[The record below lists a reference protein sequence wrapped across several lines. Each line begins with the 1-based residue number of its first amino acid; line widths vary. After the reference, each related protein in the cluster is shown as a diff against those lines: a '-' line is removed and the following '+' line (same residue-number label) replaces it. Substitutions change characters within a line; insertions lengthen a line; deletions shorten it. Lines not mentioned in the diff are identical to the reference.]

1 MKRYLLTLL
10 IVLAGTLSA
19 KAISYNE
26 ARDRAWFLT
35 DKMAYE
41 LNLTPDQYDRV
52 YQVNLDYFMSIAYEA
67 DCYGVYWNYRDTDLR
82 YILWD
87 WQYRLYVTLDYF
99 YRPIRWIRSAW
110 HYPICDHYRY
120 GYYYYERPRVYVSY
134 HGCNWKRRGHNDV
147 SPYKGWRA
155 ERGPGMRDRYDN
167 NRPGGRP
174 GTHNEPGR
182 PSNGRYDGNHNNKG
196 EHADRGNNDNKGG
209 RVDRGNTDNKGGR
222 VDRGNND
229 NKGEHADR
237 GNRSNS
243 DRNVST
249 TPNRDRNVNTTP
261 NRDRNVNTT
270 PNRDRNVGTTPSRD
284 RNTTTSPSRDRNVST
299 TPSRN
304 SNRGGTVSSPS
315 RNQNN
320 GSSNRSSN
328 RSSGRSF
335 GR

>member
-99 YRPIRWIRSAW
+99 YRPIRWIRAAW

-147 SPYKGWRA
+147 SPYRGWRA

-174 GTHNEPGR
+174 GTHNAPSR
-182 PSNGRYDGNHNNKG
+182 PSNGRYDGNHN
-196 EHADRGNNDNKGG
+196 NKGG

-222 VDRGNND
+222 VDRN
-229 NKGEHADR
+229 DR
-237 GNRSNS
+237 GSS
-243 DRNVST
+243 
-249 TPNRDRNVNTTP
+249 
-261 NRDRNVNTT
+261 
-270 PNRDRNVGTTPSRD
+270 RDRNVGTMPGRD
-284 RNTTTSPSRDRNVST
+284 RSTTTTKPSRDRNVGTMPSRNNNVT
-299 TPSRN
+299 FNRNRNTNSGAVSTPSRN
-304 SNRGGTVSSPS
+304 SNN
-315 RNQNN
+315 RNSGN
-320 GSSNRSSN
+320 SNH
-328 RSSGRSF
+328 SSGRSF

>member
-99 YRPIRWIRSAW
+99 YRPIRWIRAAW

-147 SPYKGWRA
+147 SPYRGWRA

-167 NRPGGRP
+167 NRPSGRP
-174 GTHNEPGR
+174 GTHNEPSR
-182 PSNGRYDGNHNNKG
+182 PSNGRYDG
-196 EHADRGNNDNKGG
+196 NKGG
-209 RVDRGNTDNKGGR
+209 RVDRGNTDNKGG
-222 VDRGNND
+222 
-229 NKGEHADR
+229 HTDR
-237 GNRSNS
+237 GNRGNS
-243 DRNVST
+243 DRNVGT

-270 PNRDRNVGTTPSRD
+270 PSRD
-284 RNTTTSPSRDRNVST
+284 RNTTTRPSRDRNVST

-320 GSSNRSSN
+320 RSSD
-328 RSSGRSF
+328 RSF

>member
-99 YRPIRWIRSAW
+99 YRPIRWIRAAW

-147 SPYKGWRA
+147 SPYRGWRA

-174 GTHNEPGR
+174 GTHNEPSR

-196 EHADRGNNDNKGG
+196 GHADRGNHNNKDG
-209 RVDRGNTDNKGGR
+209 
-222 VDRGNND
+222 
-229 NKGEHADR
+229 HADR
-237 GNRSNS
+237 GNRGNS
-243 DRNVST
+243 DRNVGTMPGRDRST
-249 TPNRDRNVNTTP
+249 TTTKP
-261 NRDRNVNTT
+261 S
-270 PNRDRNVGTTPSRD
+270 RDRNVGTMPSRNNNVTFNRN
-284 RNTTTSPSRDRNVST
+284 RNTNSGAVS

-304 SNRGGTVSSPS
+304 SNN
-315 RNQNN
+315 RNSGN
-320 GSSNRSSN
+320 SN

>member
-99 YRPIRWIRSAW
+99 YRPIRWIRAAW

-147 SPYKGWRA
+147 SPYRGWRA

-167 NRPGGRP
+167 NRPSGRP
-174 GTHNEPGR
+174 GTHNEPSR

-196 EHADRGNNDNKGG
+196 GHADRGNTDNKGG
-209 RVDRGNTDNKGGR
+209 RVDRGNTDNKGG
-222 VDRGNND
+222 
-229 NKGEHADR
+229 HADR
-237 GNRSNS
+237 GNRGNS
-243 DRNVST
+243 
-249 TPNRDRNVNTTP
+249 DRNVNTTP
-261 NRDRNVNTT
+261 NRDRNVN
-270 PNRDRNVGTTPSRD
+270 TTPSRD

-304 SNRGGTVSSPS
+304 SNRGGSVSSPS

-320 GSSNRSSN
+320 RSSN
-328 RSSGRSF
+328 RSGGRSF

>member
-99 YRPIRWIRSAW
+99 YRPIRWIRAAW

-147 SPYKGWRA
+147 SPYRGWRA

-167 NRPGGRP
+167 NRPSGRP
-174 GTHNEPGR
+174 GTHNEPSR

-196 EHADRGNNDNKGG
+196 GHADRGNHNNKDG
-209 RVDRGNTDNKGGR
+209 
-222 VDRGNND
+222 
-229 NKGEHADR
+229 HADR
-237 GNRSNS
+237 GNRGNS
-243 DRNVST
+243 DRNVGTMPS
-249 TPNRDRNVNTTP
+249 
-261 NRDRNVNTT
+261 
-270 PNRDRNVGTTPSRD
+270 RDRNVGTMPSRNNNVTFNRN
-284 RNTTTSPSRDRNVST
+284 RNTNSGAVS

-304 SNRGGTVSSPS
+304 SNN
-315 RNQNN
+315 RNSGN
-320 GSSNRSSN
+320 SN

>member
-99 YRPIRWIRSAW
+99 YRPIRWIRAAW

-147 SPYKGWRA
+147 SPYRGWRA

-167 NRPGGRP
+167 NRPSGRP
-174 GTHNEPGR
+174 GTHNEPSR

-196 EHADRGNNDNKGG
+196 GHADRGNHNNKDG
-209 RVDRGNTDNKGGR
+209 
-222 VDRGNND
+222 
-229 NKGEHADR
+229 HADR
-237 GNRSNS
+237 GNRGNS
-243 DRNVST
+243 DRNVGTMPSRDRST
-249 TPNRDRNVNTTP
+249 TTTKP
-261 NRDRNVNTT
+261 S
-270 PNRDRNVGTTPSRD
+270 RDRNVGTMPSRNNNVTFNRN
-284 RNTTTSPSRDRNVST
+284 RNTNSGAVS

-304 SNRGGTVSSPS
+304 SHNRNSG
-315 RNQNN
+315 N
-320 GSSNRSSN
+320 SN

>member
-67 DCYGVYWNYRDTDLR
+67 DCNGVYWHYRDTDLR

-147 SPYKGWRA
+147 SPYRGWRA

-174 GTHNEPGR
+174 GTHNEPSR
-182 PSNGRYDGNHNNKG
+182 PSNGRYDG
-196 EHADRGNNDNKGG
+196 
-209 RVDRGNTDNKGGR
+209 NKGGR

-229 NKGEHADR
+229 NKGGHADR
-237 GNRSNS
+237 GNRGNS

-249 TPNRDRNVNTTP
+249 TPNRDRNTTTRPSRDRNVSTTP
-261 NRDRNVNTT
+261 NRDRN
-270 PNRDRNVGTTPSRD
+270 
-284 RNTTTSPSRDRNVST
+284 TTTRPSRDRNVST

-304 SNRGGTVSSPS
+304 SNRGGAVSSPS
-315 RNQNN
+315 RNQNS
-320 GSSNRSSN
+320 GGSN

>member
-99 YRPIRWIRSAW
+99 YRPIRWIRAAW

-147 SPYKGWRA
+147 SPYRGWRA

-174 GTHNEPGR
+174 GTHNEPSR

-196 EHADRGNNDNKGG
+196 GHADRGNHNNKDG
-209 RVDRGNTDNKGGR
+209 
-222 VDRGNND
+222 
-229 NKGEHADR
+229 HADR

-243 DRNVST
+243 DRNVGT
-249 TPNRDRNVNTTP
+249 MPGRDRNVN
-261 NRDRNVNTT
+261 
-270 PNRDRNVGTTPSRD
+270 TTPSRD
-284 RNTTTSPSRDRNVST
+284 RNTTTRPSRDRNVST

-304 SNRGGTVSSPS
+304 SNRGGTVNSPS

-320 GSSNRSSN
+320 GSSNRSG
-328 RSSGRSF
+328 GRSF

>member
-19 KAISYNE
+19 KALSYNE

-99 YRPIRWIRSAW
+99 YRPIRWIRAAW

-147 SPYKGWRA
+147 SPYRGWRA

-174 GTHNEPGR
+174 GTHNEPSR

-196 EHADRGNNDNKGG
+196 GHADRGNNDNKGG
-209 RVDRGNTDNKGGR
+209 
-222 VDRGNND
+222 
-229 NKGEHADR
+229 HADR
-237 GNRSNS
+237 GNRGNS
-243 DRNVST
+243 
-249 TPNRDRNVNTTP
+249 
-261 NRDRNVNTT
+261 DRNVNTT
-270 PNRDRNVGTTPSRD
+270 PNRDRNVGTTPNRDRNVNTTPSRD
-284 RNTTTSPSRDRNVST
+284 RNTTTRPSRDRNVST

-320 GSSNRSSN
+320 RSSN
-328 RSSGRSF
+328 SSGGRSF

>member
-99 YRPIRWIRSAW
+99 YRPIRWIRAAW

-147 SPYKGWRA
+147 SPYRGWRA

-174 GTHNEPGR
+174 GTHNEPSR

-196 EHADRGNNDNKGG
+196 G
-209 RVDRGNTDNKGGR
+209 RVDRGNHNNKDG
-222 VDRGNND
+222 
-229 NKGEHADR
+229 HADR
-237 GNRSNS
+237 GNRGNS
-243 DRNVST
+243 DRNVGTMPGRDRST
-249 TPNRDRNVNTTP
+249 TTTKP
-261 NRDRNVNTT
+261 S
-270 PNRDRNVGTTPSRD
+270 RDRNVGTMPSRNNNVTFNRN
-284 RNTTTSPSRDRNVST
+284 RNTNSGAVS

-304 SNRGGTVSSPS
+304 SNN
-315 RNQNN
+315 RNSGN
-320 GSSNRSSN
+320 SNH
-328 RSSGRSF
+328 SSGRSF

>member
-99 YRPIRWIRSAW
+99 YRPIRWIRAAW

-147 SPYKGWRA
+147 SPYRGWRA
-155 ERGPGMRDRYDN
+155 ERGPVMRDRYDN

-174 GTHNEPGR
+174 GTHNEPSR
-182 PSNGRYDGNHNNKG
+182 PSNGRYDGNHN
-196 EHADRGNNDNKGG
+196 NKGG

-222 VDRGNND
+222 VVRND
-229 NKGEHADR
+229 HG
-237 GNRSNS
+237 SS
-243 DRNVST
+243 
-249 TPNRDRNVNTTP
+249 
-261 NRDRNVNTT
+261 
-270 PNRDRNVGTTPSRD
+270 RDRNVGTMPGRD
-284 RNTTTSPSRDRNVST
+284 RSTTTTKPSRDRNVGTMPSRNNNVT
-299 TPSRN
+299 FNRNRNTNSGAVSTPSRN
-304 SNRGGTVSSPS
+304 SNT
-315 RNQNN
+315 RNSGN
-320 GSSNRSSN
+320 SN

>member
-1 MKRYLLTLL
+1 MKRYILTLVAAL
-10 IVLAGTLSA
+10 TAMVSA
-19 KAISYNE
+19 SAMSYERAREE
-26 ARDRAWFLT
+26 ALYLT

-99 YRPIRWIRSAW
+99 YRPIRWIRAAW

-147 SPYKGWRA
+147 SPYRGWRA

-174 GTHNEPGR
+174 GTHNEPSR
-182 PSNGRYDGNHNNKG
+182 PSNGRYDGNHN
-196 EHADRGNNDNKGG
+196 NKGG

-222 VDRGNND
+222 VVRND
-229 NKGEHADR
+229 HC
-237 GNRSNS
+237 SS
-243 DRNVST
+243 
-249 TPNRDRNVNTTP
+249 
-261 NRDRNVNTT
+261 
-270 PNRDRNVGTTPSRD
+270 RDRNVGTM
-284 RNTTTSPSRDRNVST
+284 PSRDRNVGTMPSRNNNVT
-299 TPSRN
+299 FNRNRNTNSGAVSTPSRN
-304 SNRGGTVSSPS
+304 SNN
-315 RNQNN
+315 RNSGN
-320 GSSNRSSN
+320 SN

>member
-99 YRPIRWIRSAW
+99 YRPIRWIRAAW

-147 SPYKGWRA
+147 SPYRGWRA

-167 NRPGGRP
+167 NRPSGRP
-174 GTHNEPGR
+174 GTHNEPSR
-182 PSNGRYDGNHNNKG
+182 PSNGRYDGNHN
-196 EHADRGNNDNKGG
+196 NKGG

-222 VDRGNND
+222 VDRN
-229 NKGEHADR
+229 DR
-237 GNRSNS
+237 GSNS
-243 DRNVST
+243 DRNVGTMPGRDRST
-249 TPNRDRNVNTTP
+249 TTTKP
-261 NRDRNVNTT
+261 S
-270 PNRDRNVGTTPSRD
+270 RDRNVGTMPSRNNNVTFNRN
-284 RNTTTSPSRDRNVST
+284 RNTNSGAVS

-304 SNRGGTVSSPS
+304 SNN
-315 RNQNN
+315 RNSGN
-320 GSSNRSSN
+320 SN

>member
-99 YRPIRWIRSAW
+99 YRPIRWIRAAW

-147 SPYKGWRA
+147 SPYRGWRA

-167 NRPGGRP
+167 NRPSGRP
-174 GTHNEPGR
+174 GTHNEPSR

-196 EHADRGNNDNKGG
+196 GHADRGNHNNKDG
-209 RVDRGNTDNKGGR
+209 
-222 VDRGNND
+222 
-229 NKGEHADR
+229 HADR
-237 GNRSNS
+237 GNRGNS
-243 DRNVST
+243 DRNVGTMPGRDRST
-249 TPNRDRNVNTTP
+249 TTTKPSRDH
-261 NRDRNVNTT
+261 
-270 PNRDRNVGTTPSRD
+270 NVGTMPSRNNNVTFNRN
-284 RNTTTSPSRDRNVST
+284 RNTNSGAVS

-304 SNRGGTVSSPS
+304 SNN
-315 RNQNN
+315 RNSGN
-320 GSSNRSSN
+320 SN

>member
-99 YRPIRWIRSAW
+99 YRPIRWIRAAW

-147 SPYKGWRA
+147 SPYRGWRA

-174 GTHNEPGR
+174 GTHNEPSR

-196 EHADRGNNDNKGG
+196 GHADRGNHNNKDG
-209 RVDRGNTDNKGGR
+209 
-222 VDRGNND
+222 
-229 NKGEHADR
+229 HADR

-243 DRNVST
+243 DRNVGTMPSRDRST
-249 TPNRDRNVNTTP
+249 TTTKP
-261 NRDRNVNTT
+261 S
-270 PNRDRNVGTTPSRD
+270 RDRNVGTMPSRNNNVTFNRN
-284 RNTTTSPSRDRNVST
+284 RNTNSGAVS

-304 SNRGGTVSSPS
+304 SNN
-315 RNQNN
+315 RNSGN
-320 GSSNRSSN
+320 SN

>member
-41 LNLTPDQYDRV
+41 LNLTPDQFDRV

-99 YRPIRWIRSAW
+99 YRPIRWIRAAW

-147 SPYKGWRA
+147 SPYRGWRA

-167 NRPGGRP
+167 NRPSGRP
-174 GTHNEPGR
+174 GTHNEPSR
-182 PSNGRYDGNHNNKG
+182 PSNGRYDGNHN
-196 EHADRGNNDNKGG
+196 NKGG

-222 VDRGNND
+222 VVRND
-229 NKGEHADR
+229 HG
-237 GNRSNS
+237 SS
-243 DRNVST
+243 
-249 TPNRDRNVNTTP
+249 
-261 NRDRNVNTT
+261 
-270 PNRDRNVGTTPSRD
+270 RDRNVGTMPGRD
-284 RNTTTSPSRDRNVST
+284 RSTTTTKPSRDRNVGTMPSRNNNVT
-299 TPSRN
+299 FNRNRNTNSGAVSTPSRN
-304 SNRGGTVSSPS
+304 SNN
-315 RNQNN
+315 RNSGN
-320 GSSNRSSN
+320 SN

>member
-99 YRPIRWIRSAW
+99 YRPIHWIRAAW

-147 SPYKGWRA
+147 SPYRGWRA

-174 GTHNEPGR
+174 GTHNEPSR

-196 EHADRGNNDNKGG
+196 G
-209 RVDRGNTDNKGGR
+209 RVDRGKTDNKGGR
-222 VDRGNND
+222 VVRND
-229 NKGEHADR
+229 HG
-237 GNRSNS
+237 SS
-243 DRNVST
+243 
-249 TPNRDRNVNTTP
+249 
-261 NRDRNVNTT
+261 
-270 PNRDRNVGTTPSRD
+270 RDRNVGTMPGRD
-284 RNTTTSPSRDRNVST
+284 RSTTTTKPSRDRNVGTMPSRNNNVT
-299 TPSRN
+299 FNRNRNTNSGAVSTPSRN
-304 SNRGGTVSSPS
+304 SNN
-315 RNQNN
+315 RNSGN
-320 GSSNRSSN
+320 SN

>member
-99 YRPIRWIRSAW
+99 YRPIRWIRAAW

-147 SPYKGWRA
+147 SPYRGWRA

-167 NRPGGRP
+167 NRPSGRP
-174 GTHNEPGR
+174 GTHNEPSR

-196 EHADRGNNDNKGG
+196 GHADRGNQNNKDG
-209 RVDRGNTDNKGGR
+209 
-222 VDRGNND
+222 
-229 NKGEHADR
+229 HADR
-237 GNRSNS
+237 GNRGNS
-243 DRNVST
+243 DRNVGTMPCRDRST
-249 TPNRDRNVNTTP
+249 TTTKP
-261 NRDRNVNTT
+261 S
-270 PNRDRNVGTTPSRD
+270 RDRNVGTMPSRNNNVTFNRN
-284 RNTTTSPSRDRNVST
+284 RNTNSGAVS

-304 SNRGGTVSSPS
+304 SNN
-315 RNQNN
+315 RNSGN
-320 GSSNRSSN
+320 SNH
-328 RSSGRSF
+328 SSGRSF

>member
-41 LNLTPDQYDRV
+41 LNLTPEQYDRV

-67 DCYGVYWNYRDTDLR
+67 DCYGVYWNYRETDLR

-99 YRPIRWIRSAW
+99 YRPIRWIRAAW

-147 SPYKGWRA
+147 SPYRGWRA

-174 GTHNEPGR
+174 GTHNEPSR
-182 PSNGRYDGNHNNKG
+182 PSNGRYDGNHN
-196 EHADRGNNDNKGG
+196 NKGG

-222 VDRGNND
+222 VVRND
-229 NKGEHADR
+229 HG
-237 GNRSNS
+237 SS
-243 DRNVST
+243 
-249 TPNRDRNVNTTP
+249 
-261 NRDRNVNTT
+261 
-270 PNRDRNVGTTPSRD
+270 RDRNVGTMPGRD
-284 RNTTTSPSRDRNVST
+284 RSTTTTKPSRDRNVGTMPSRNNNVT
-299 TPSRN
+299 FNRNRNTNSGAVSTPSRN
-304 SNRGGTVSSPS
+304 SNN
-315 RNQNN
+315 RNSGN
-320 GSSNRSSN
+320 SN

>member
-1 MKRYLLTLL
+1 MNRYILTLVAAL
-10 IVLAGTLSA
+10 TAMVSA
-19 KAISYNE
+19 SAMSYERAREE
-26 ARDRAWFLT
+26 ALYLT

-99 YRPIRWIRSAW
+99 YRPIRWIRAAW

-147 SPYKGWRA
+147 SPYRGWRA

-174 GTHNEPGR
+174 GTHNEPSR

-196 EHADRGNNDNKGG
+196 GHADRGNHNNKDG
-209 RVDRGNTDNKGGR
+209 
-222 VDRGNND
+222 
-229 NKGEHADR
+229 HADR
-237 GNRSNS
+237 GNRGNS
-243 DRNVST
+243 DRNVGTMPGRDRST
-249 TPNRDRNVNTTP
+249 TTTKP
-261 NRDRNVNTT
+261 S
-270 PNRDRNVGTTPSRD
+270 RDRNVGTMPSRNNNVTFNRN
-284 RNTTTSPSRDRNVST
+284 RNTNSGAVS

-304 SNRGGTVSSPS
+304 SNN
-315 RNQNN
+315 RNSGN
-320 GSSNRSSN
+320 SN

>member
-10 IVLAGTLSA
+10 IILAGTLSA

-99 YRPIRWIRSAW
+99 YRPIRWIRAAW

-147 SPYKGWRA
+147 SPYRGWRA

-174 GTHNEPGR
+174 GTHNEPSR
-182 PSNGRYDGNHNNKG
+182 PSNGRYDG
-196 EHADRGNNDNKGG
+196 NKGG

-222 VDRGNND
+222 VVRND
-229 NKGEHADR
+229 HG
-237 GNRSNS
+237 SS
-243 DRNVST
+243 
-249 TPNRDRNVNTTP
+249 
-261 NRDRNVNTT
+261 
-270 PNRDRNVGTTPSRD
+270 RDRNVGTMPGRD
-284 RNTTTSPSRDRNVST
+284 RSTTTTKPSRDRNVGTMPSRNNNVT
-299 TPSRN
+299 FNRNRNTNSGAVSTPSRN
-304 SNRGGTVSSPS
+304 SNN
-315 RNQNN
+315 RNSGN
-320 GSSNRSSN
+320 SNH
-328 RSSGRSF
+328 SSGRSF

>member
-99 YRPIRWIRSAW
+99 YRPIRWIRAAW

-147 SPYKGWRA
+147 SPYRGWRA

-174 GTHNEPGR
+174 GTHNEPSR

-196 EHADRGNNDNKGG
+196 GHADRGNHNNKDG
-209 RVDRGNTDNKGGR
+209 
-222 VDRGNND
+222 
-229 NKGEHADR
+229 HADR
-237 GNRSNS
+237 GNRGNS
-243 DRNVST
+243 DRNVGTMPGRDRST
-249 TPNRDRNVNTTP
+249 TTTKPSRDH
-261 NRDRNVNTT
+261 
-270 PNRDRNVGTTPSRD
+270 NVGTMPSRNNNVTFNRN
-284 RNTTTSPSRDRNVST
+284 RNTNSGAVS

-304 SNRGGTVSSPS
+304 SNN
-315 RNQNN
+315 RNSGN
-320 GSSNRSSN
+320 SN

>member
-99 YRPIRWIRSAW
+99 YRPIRWIRAAW

-147 SPYKGWRA
+147 SPYRGWRA

-174 GTHNEPGR
+174 GTHNEPSR
-182 PSNGRYDGNHNNKG
+182 PSNGRYDG
-196 EHADRGNNDNKGG
+196 NKGG

-222 VDRGNND
+222 VVRND
-229 NKGEHADR
+229 HG
-237 GNRSNS
+237 SS
-243 DRNVST
+243 
-249 TPNRDRNVNTTP
+249 
-261 NRDRNVNTT
+261 
-270 PNRDRNVGTTPSRD
+270 RDRNVGTMPGRD
-284 RNTTTSPSRDRNVST
+284 RSTTTTKPSRDRNVGTMPSRNNNVT
-299 TPSRN
+299 FNRNRNTNSGAVSTPSRN
-304 SNRGGTVSSPS
+304 SNN
-315 RNQNN
+315 RNSGN
-320 GSSNRSSN
+320 SNH
-328 RSSGRSF
+328 SSGRSF

>member
-99 YRPIRWIRSAW
+99 YRPIRWIRAAW

-147 SPYKGWRA
+147 SPYRGWRA

-167 NRPGGRP
+167 NRPSGRP
-174 GTHNEPGR
+174 GTHNEPSR

-196 EHADRGNNDNKGG
+196 GHADRGNHNNKDG
-209 RVDRGNTDNKGGR
+209 
-222 VDRGNND
+222 
-229 NKGEHADR
+229 HADR
-237 GNRSNS
+237 GNRGNS
-243 DRNVST
+243 DRNVGTMPGRDRST
-249 TPNRDRNVNTTP
+249 TTTKP
-261 NRDRNVNTT
+261 S
-270 PNRDRNVGTTPSRD
+270 RDRNVGTMPSRNNNVTFNRN
-284 RNTTTSPSRDRNVST
+284 RNTNSGAVS

-304 SNRGGTVSSPS
+304 SNN
-315 RNQNN
+315 RNSGN
-320 GSSNRSSN
+320 SN

>member
-99 YRPIRWIRSAW
+99 SRPIRWIRAAW

-147 SPYKGWRA
+147 SPYRGWRA

-174 GTHNEPGR
+174 GTHNEPSR

-196 EHADRGNNDNKGG
+196 GHADRGNHNNKDG
-209 RVDRGNTDNKGGR
+209 
-222 VDRGNND
+222 
-229 NKGEHADR
+229 HADR

-243 DRNVST
+243 DRNVGTMPGRDRST
-249 TPNRDRNVNTTP
+249 TTTKP
-261 NRDRNVNTT
+261 S
-270 PNRDRNVGTTPSRD
+270 RDRNVGTMPSRNNNVTFNRN
-284 RNTTTSPSRDRNVST
+284 RNTNSGAVS

-304 SNRGGTVSSPS
+304 SNN
-315 RNQNN
+315 RNSGN
-320 GSSNRSSN
+320 SN

>member
-67 DCYGVYWNYRDTDLR
+67 DCYGVYWNYRETDLR

-99 YRPIRWIRSAW
+99 YRPIRWIRAAW

-147 SPYKGWRA
+147 SPYRGWRA

-174 GTHNEPGR
+174 GTHNEPSR
-182 PSNGRYDGNHNNKG
+182 PSNGRYDGNHN
-196 EHADRGNNDNKGG
+196 NKGG

-222 VDRGNND
+222 VVRND
-229 NKGEHADR
+229 HG
-237 GNRSNS
+237 SS
-243 DRNVST
+243 
-249 TPNRDRNVNTTP
+249 
-261 NRDRNVNTT
+261 
-270 PNRDRNVGTTPSRD
+270 RDRNVGTMPGRD
-284 RNTTTSPSRDRNVST
+284 RSTTTTKPSRDRNVGTMPSRNNNVT
-299 TPSRN
+299 FNRNRNTNSGAVSTPSRN
-304 SNRGGTVSSPS
+304 SNN
-315 RNQNN
+315 RNSGN
-320 GSSNRSSN
+320 SN

>member
-99 YRPIRWIRSAW
+99 YRPIRWIRAAW

-147 SPYKGWRA
+147 SPYRGWRA

-174 GTHNEPGR
+174 GTHNEPSR
-182 PSNGRYDGNHNNKG
+182 PSNGRYT
-196 EHADRGNNDNKGG
+196 DNKGG
-209 RVDRGNTDNKGGR
+209 RVDRGNTDNKGG
-222 VDRGNND
+222 
-229 NKGEHADR
+229 HTDR
-237 GNRSNS
+237 GNRGNS
-243 DRNVST
+243 
-249 TPNRDRNVNTTP
+249 
-261 NRDRNVNTT
+261 DRNVNTT
-270 PNRDRNVGTTPSRD
+270 PNRDRNVGTTPNRDRNVNTTPSRD
-284 RNTTTSPSRDRNVST
+284 RNTTTRPSRDRNVST

-320 GSSNRSSN
+320 RSSN
-328 RSSGRSF
+328 SSGGRSF

>member
-1 MKRYLLTLL
+1 MKRYLLPLL

-99 YRPIRWIRSAW
+99 YRPIRWIRAAW

-147 SPYKGWRA
+147 SPYRGWRA

-167 NRPGGRP
+167 NRPSGRP
-174 GTHNEPGR
+174 GTHNEPSR

-196 EHADRGNNDNKGG
+196 GHADRGNHNNKDG
-209 RVDRGNTDNKGGR
+209 
-222 VDRGNND
+222 
-229 NKGEHADR
+229 HADR
-237 GNRSNS
+237 GNRGNS
-243 DRNVST
+243 DRNVGTMPGRDRST
-249 TPNRDRNVNTTP
+249 TTTKP
-261 NRDRNVNTT
+261 S
-270 PNRDRNVGTTPSRD
+270 RDRNVGTMPSRNNNVTFNRN
-284 RNTTTSPSRDRNVST
+284 RNTNSGAVS

-304 SNRGGTVSSPS
+304 SN
-315 RNQNN
+315 
-320 GSSNRSSN
+320 NRSSGNSN

>member
-10 IVLAGTLSA
+10 IILAGTLSA

-67 DCYGVYWNYRDTDLR
+67 DCYGVYWNYRETDLR

-99 YRPIRWIRSAW
+99 YRPIRWIRAAW

-147 SPYKGWRA
+147 SPYRGWRA

-174 GTHNEPGR
+174 GTHNEPSR

-196 EHADRGNNDNKGG
+196 GHADRGNHNNKDG
-209 RVDRGNTDNKGGR
+209 
-222 VDRGNND
+222 
-229 NKGEHADR
+229 HADR
-237 GNRSNS
+237 GNRGNS
-243 DRNVST
+243 
-249 TPNRDRNVNTTP
+249 DRNVNTTP
-261 NRDRNVNTT
+261 NSDRNVN
-270 PNRDRNVGTTPSRD
+270 TTPSRD
-284 RNTTTSPSRDRNVST
+284 RNTTTRPSRDRNVST

-320 GSSNRSSN
+320 RSSN
-328 RSSGRSF
+328 RSGGRSF

>member
-10 IVLAGTLSA
+10 IILAGTLSA

-99 YRPIRWIRSAW
+99 YRPIRWIRAAW

-147 SPYKGWRA
+147 SPYRGWRA

-174 GTHNEPGR
+174 GTHNEPSR
-182 PSNGRYDGNHNNKG
+182 PSNGRYDGNHN
-196 EHADRGNNDNKGG
+196 NKGG

-222 VDRGNND
+222 VVRND
-229 NKGEHADR
+229 HG
-237 GNRSNS
+237 SS
-243 DRNVST
+243 
-249 TPNRDRNVNTTP
+249 
-261 NRDRNVNTT
+261 
-270 PNRDRNVGTTPSRD
+270 RDRNVGTMPGRD
-284 RNTTTSPSRDRNVST
+284 RSTTTTKPSRDRNVGTMPSRNNNVT
-299 TPSRN
+299 FNRNRNTNSGAVSTPSRN
-304 SNRGGTVSSPS
+304 SNN
-315 RNQNN
+315 RNSGN
-320 GSSNRSSN
+320 SN

>member
-99 YRPIRWIRSAW
+99 YRPIRWIRAAW

-147 SPYKGWRA
+147 SPYRGWRA

-174 GTHNEPGR
+174 GTHNEPSR

-196 EHADRGNNDNKGG
+196 GHADRGNHNNKDG
-209 RVDRGNTDNKGGR
+209 
-222 VDRGNND
+222 
-229 NKGEHADR
+229 HADR

-243 DRNVST
+243 DRNVGTMPGRDRST
-249 TPNRDRNVNTTP
+249 TTTKP
-261 NRDRNVNTT
+261 S
-270 PNRDRNVGTTPSRD
+270 RDRNVGTMPSRNNNVTFNRN
-284 RNTTTSPSRDRNVST
+284 RNTNSGAVS

-304 SNRGGTVSSPS
+304 SNN
-315 RNQNN
+315 RNSGN
-320 GSSNRSSN
+320 SN

>member
-99 YRPIRWIRSAW
+99 YRPIRWMRSAW

-147 SPYKGWRA
+147 SPYRGWRA

-174 GTHNEPGR
+174 GTHNEPSR
-182 PSNGRYDGNHNNKG
+182 PSNGRYDGNHDNKG
-196 EHADRGNNDNKGG
+196 GRVDRGNNDNKGG
-209 RVDRGNTDNKGGR
+209 RVDRGN
-222 VDRGNND
+222 RG
-229 NKGEHADR
+229 
-237 GNRSNS
+237 NS

-249 TPNRDRNVNTTP
+249 TPNRDRN
-261 NRDRNVNTT
+261 
-270 PNRDRNVGTTPSRD
+270 
-284 RNTTTSPSRDRNVST
+284 TTTRPSRDRNVST

-304 SNRGGTVSSPS
+304 SNRGGAVSSPS
-315 RNQNN
+315 RNQNS
-320 GSSNRSSN
+320 GGSN

>member
-99 YRPIRWIRSAW
+99 YRPIRWIRAAW

-147 SPYKGWRA
+147 SPYRGWRA

-174 GTHNEPGR
+174 GTHNEPSR

-196 EHADRGNNDNKGG
+196 GHA
-209 RVDRGNTDNKGGR
+209 DRGNTDNKGGR
-222 VDRGNND
+222 VVRNDHGSSRG
-229 NKGEHADR
+229 
-237 GNRSNS
+237 
-243 DRNVST
+243 RNVGTMPGRARST
-249 TPNRDRNVNTTP
+249 TTTP
-261 NRDRNVNTT
+261 PR
-270 PNRDRNVGTTPSRD
+270 RDRNVGTMPSRNNNVTFNRN
-284 RNTTTSPSRDRNVST
+284 RNTNSGAVS

-304 SNRGGTVSSPS
+304 SNN
-315 RNQNN
+315 RNSGN
-320 GSSNRSSN
+320 SNH
-328 RSSGRSF
+328 SSGRSF

>member
-19 KAISYNE
+19 KALSYSE

-52 YQVNLDYFMSIAYEA
+52 YQVNLDYFMSIAYES
-67 DCYGVYWNYRDTDLR
+67 DCYGHYWNYRDTDLR
-82 YILWD
+82 FILWD

-99 YRPIRWIRSAW
+99 YRPIRWVRSAW

-155 ERGPGMRDRYDN
+155 DRGPGMRDRYDN

-174 GTHNEPGR
+174 ATHNEPTR
-182 PSNGRYDGNHNNKG
+182 PSNGRYDGNHN
-196 EHADRGNNDNKGG
+196 NKGG

-222 VDRGNND
+222 VDRN
-229 NKGEHADR
+229 DR
-237 GNRSNS
+237 GSS
-243 DRNVST
+243 
-249 TPNRDRNVNTTP
+249 
-261 NRDRNVNTT
+261 
-270 PNRDRNVGTTPSRD
+270 RDRNVGTMTSRD
-284 RNTTTSPSRDRNVST
+284 HSTTTTKPSRDRNVGT
-299 TPSRN
+299 MPSRN
-304 SNRGGTVSSPS
+304 NNVTFNRDRNTKGSTVSSPS
-315 RNQNN
+315 RSNN
-320 GSSNRSSN
+320 S

>member
-99 YRPIRWIRSAW
+99 YRPMRWIRAAW

-147 SPYKGWRA
+147 SPYRGWRA

-167 NRPGGRP
+167 NRPSGRP
-174 GTHNEPGR
+174 GTHNEPSR

-196 EHADRGNNDNKGG
+196 GHADRGNHNNKDG
-209 RVDRGNTDNKGGR
+209 
-222 VDRGNND
+222 
-229 NKGEHADR
+229 HADR
-237 GNRSNS
+237 GNRGNS
-243 DRNVST
+243 
-249 TPNRDRNVNTTP
+249 DRNVNTTP
-261 NRDRNVNTT
+261 NSDRNVN
-270 PNRDRNVGTTPSRD
+270 TTPSRD
-284 RNTTTSPSRDRNVST
+284 RNTTTRPSRDRNVST

-320 GSSNRSSN
+320 RSSN
-328 RSSGRSF
+328 RRGGRSF

>member
-99 YRPIRWIRSAW
+99 YRPIRWIRAAW

-147 SPYKGWRA
+147 SPYRGWRA

-174 GTHNEPGR
+174 GTHNEPSR
-182 PSNGRYDGNHNNKG
+182 PSNGRYDG
-196 EHADRGNNDNKGG
+196 NKGG

-222 VDRGNND
+222 VDRGNTD
-229 NKGEHADR
+229 NKGGHADR
-237 GNRSNS
+237 GNRGNS
-243 DRNVST
+243 
-249 TPNRDRNVNTTP
+249 DRNVNTTP
-261 NRDRNVNTT
+261 NRDRNVSTT
-270 PNRDRNVGTTPSRD
+270 PNRDRN
-284 RNTTTSPSRDRNVST
+284 TTTRPSRDRNVST

-320 GSSNRSSN
+320 RSSN
-328 RSSGRSF
+328 RSGGRSF

>member
-19 KAISYNE
+19 KALSYSE

-52 YQVNLDYFMSIAYEA
+52 YQVNLDYFMSIAYES
-67 DCYGVYWNYRDTDLR
+67 DCYGHYWSYRDTDLR
-82 YILWD
+82 FILWD

-99 YRPIRWIRSAW
+99 YRPIRWVRSAW

-155 ERGPGMRDRYDN
+155 DRGPGMRDRYDN

-174 GTHNEPGR
+174 ATHNEPTR
-182 PSNGRYDGNHNNKG
+182 PHNGRYDGNHN
-196 EHADRGNNDNKGG
+196 NKGG

-222 VDRGNND
+222 VDRN
-229 NKGEHADR
+229 DR
-237 GNRSNS
+237 GSS
-243 DRNVST
+243 
-249 TPNRDRNVNTTP
+249 
-261 NRDRNVNTT
+261 
-270 PNRDRNVGTTPSRD
+270 RDRNVGTMPSRD
-284 RNTTTSPSRDRNVST
+284 RSTTTTKPSRDRNVGTMPSRNNNVT
-299 TPSRN
+299 FNRDRNTNSGAVGTPSRN
-304 SNRGGTVSSPS
+304 SNN
-315 RNQNN
+315 RN
-320 GSSNRSSN
+320 SSNSN

>member
-99 YRPIRWIRSAW
+99 YRPIRWIRAAW

-147 SPYKGWRA
+147 SPYRGWRA

-174 GTHNEPGR
+174 GTHNEPSR
-182 PSNGRYDGNHNNKG
+182 PSNGRYDG
-196 EHADRGNNDNKGG
+196 NKGG

-222 VDRGNND
+222 VDRGNTD
-229 NKGEHADR
+229 NKGGHADR
-237 GNRSNS
+237 GNRGNS
-243 DRNVST
+243 
-249 TPNRDRNVNTTP
+249 DRNVNTTP

-270 PNRDRNVGTTPSRD
+270 PSRD
-284 RNTTTSPSRDRNVST
+284 RNTTTRPSRDRNVST

-304 SNRGGTVSSPS
+304 SNRGGTVNSPS
-315 RNQNN
+315 RNQN
-320 GSSNRSSN
+320 NRSSN

>member
-41 LNLTPDQYDRV
+41 LNLTPEQYDRV

-99 YRPIRWIRSAW
+99 YRPIRWIRAAW

-147 SPYKGWRA
+147 SPYRGWRA

-174 GTHNEPGR
+174 GTHNEPSR
-182 PSNGRYDGNHNNKG
+182 PSNGRYDGNHN
-196 EHADRGNNDNKGG
+196 NKGG

-222 VDRGNND
+222 VVRND
-229 NKGEHADR
+229 HG
-237 GNRSNS
+237 SS
-243 DRNVST
+243 
-249 TPNRDRNVNTTP
+249 RDRNVDTMP
-261 NRDRNVNTT
+261 GRDRSTT
-270 PNRDRNVGTTPSRD
+270 TTKPSRDRNVGTMPSRNNNVTFNRN
-284 RNTTTSPSRDRNVST
+284 RNTNSGAVS

-304 SNRGGTVSSPS
+304 SNN
-315 RNQNN
+315 RNSGN
-320 GSSNRSSN
+320 SN

>member
-67 DCYGVYWNYRDTDLR
+67 DCYGVYWNYRETDLR

-99 YRPIRWIRSAW
+99 YRPIRWIRAAW

-147 SPYKGWRA
+147 SPYRGWRA

-174 GTHNEPGR
+174 GTHNEPSR
-182 PSNGRYDGNHNNKG
+182 PSNGRYT
-196 EHADRGNNDNKGG
+196 DNKGG

-222 VDRGNND
+222 VVRND
-229 NKGEHADR
+229 HG
-237 GNRSNS
+237 SS
-243 DRNVST
+243 
-249 TPNRDRNVNTTP
+249 
-261 NRDRNVNTT
+261 
-270 PNRDRNVGTTPSRD
+270 RDRNVGTMPGRD
-284 RNTTTSPSRDRNVST
+284 RSTTTTKPSRDRNVGTMPSRNNNVT
-299 TPSRN
+299 FNRNRNTNSGAVSTPSRN
-304 SNRGGTVSSPS
+304 SNN
-315 RNQNN
+315 RNSGN
-320 GSSNRSSN
+320 SN